1 MLQQSTN
8 SAYLRGVKSWKLRNM
23 AEGYLRARLACQK
36 LCYDLSNNGKLPAFE
51 ALQDVSQILAEVK
64 DHHHLVFRRSEELD
78 LPQSQHKLIPG
89 YAETAFIDHVGLL
102 FHKVMIACELRY
114 ILQRYAHDEKEWQRT
129 YDDLLINLTAIRQLF
144 DEGAKTI
151 SDLMRTHAD
160 NPLMLAFLYENYR
173 WVAKTLHVAAGN
185 VVEELFPDEA
195 PAELYYRIARYYHEG
210 GWNDQAHGA
219 AKRALAHDKNH
230 TGAAEL
236 KRTLKILGKGG
247 LARLLS
253 AAAEKTPA
261 ATLEN

>member
-8 SAYLRGVKSWKLRNM
+8 SAYLRGVKTWKLRNM

-36 LCYDLSNNGKLPAFE
+36 LCHDFSDNGKLPAFE
-51 ALQDVSQILAEVK
+51 ALQEISEILAEVK
-64 DHHHLVFRRSEELD
+64 DDHHLVFRRSDELD

-129 YDDLLINLTAIRQLF
+129 YDELLINLTAIRQLF

-160 NPLMLAFLYENYR
+160 NALMLAFLYENYR
-173 WVAKTLHVAAGN
+173 WVAKTLHLSVGSLL
-185 VVEELFPDEA
+185 EEVFPDEA
-195 PAELYYRIARYYHEG
+195 PAELYNRIARYYHEG
-210 GWNDQAHGA
+210 GWNDQAYGA
-219 AKRALAHDKNH
+219 AKRALTHDKNH
-230 TGAAEL
+230 AGAVEL
-236 KRTLKILGKGG
+236 KQALKNHSKRG

-253 AAAEKTPA
+253 ATAKKLPT
-261 ATLEN
+261 TTVEN